1 MLQRCEAKLCQPVGA
16 VQLVW
21 HRLRSTAP
29 ANRPPLPCQP
39 PLPQALLAAAPTL
52 PGLQHVQRWVLAGH
66 SMGARV
72 AASLAGEQ
80 PPAAP
85 MAACLL
91 LSYPL
96 HPPRKPAEL
105 RDGLLHQLR
114 LPTLLVRGSK
124 DPFSTQPQWDAAL
137 QGMHAACAW
146 RQHTVE
152 GGDHG
157 LKVGG
162 PNGAAHT
169 AAALHSVCAA
179 VQQFVREAE
188 QAAEQQQAQ
197 GQQASEQQQQ
207 QQQQQQ
213 GAQGSG
219 RGRPNRGQAAARAP
233 AGRKRSKASPAD
245 GKRSRA
251 PAATKAAG
259 DPEKKG
265 GKRARRV

>member
-1 MLQRCEAKLCQPVGA
+1 
-16 VQLVW
+16 
-21 HRLRSTAP
+21 
-29 ANRPPLPCQP
+29 
-39 PLPQALLAAAPTL
+39 
-52 PGLQHVQRWVLAGH
+52 
-66 SMGARV
+66 MGARV

-85 MAACLL
+85 VAACLL

-96 HPPRKPAEL
+96 HPPGKPAEL

-124 DPFSTQPQWDAAL
+124 DPFSTQLQWDAAL
-137 QGMHAACAW
+137 QGMHTACAW

-162 PNGAAHT
+162 PNGAART

-188 QAAEQQQAQ
+188 QAAEQPHAQ
-197 GQQASEQQQQ
+197 VQQASEQQQQ
-207 QQQQQQ
+207 QQQD
-213 GAQGSG
+213 AQGSG
-219 RGRPNRGQAAARAP
+219 RGRPTRGQAAARAP